1 MLKNNFFLFIIF
13 IFVVSCQPV
22 EVIDDIVFDYSQF
35 TKVSLIA
42 ETKNI
47 KNLYEPKYSEN
58 YIDYSL
64 SKPPITY
71 LNQWLNANVNTF
83 GNENLLEIN
92 VLNSSL
98 KKSEIKNNELNKY
111 KEKTIFLFEINYL
124 VEFILYDNNNSILSS
139 IIVEANRSTTS
150 GKYISIQE
158 SEKIIDYLIFNSLRD
173 FSNKAQEL
181 IKIHLK
187 NFIL

>member
-1 MLKNNFFLFIIF
+1 
-13 IFVVSCQPV
+13 
-22 EVIDDIVFDYSQF
+22 
-35 TKVSLIA
+35 
-42 ETKNI
+42 
-47 KNLYEPKYSEN
+47 
-58 YIDYSL
+58 
-64 SKPPITY
+64 
-71 LNQWLNANVNTF
+71 
-83 GNENLLEIN
+83 
-92 VLNSSL
+92 
-98 KKSEIKNNELNKY
+98 LNKY

-124 VEFILYDNNNSILSS
+124 VEFILYDNNNYILAS
-139 IIVEANRSTTS
+139 IIVEANRNTTS

>member
-1 MLKNNFFLFIIF
+1 MLKNNFFIFVIF

-64 SKPPITY
+64 SKSPITY

-124 VEFILYDNNNSILSS
+124 VEFILYDNNNSILASV
-139 IIVEANRSTTS
+139 IVEANRSTTS